1 MKQLILLAGILYF
14 HSVLFAQI
22 YDIDTLQHLLKTSKA
37 DSDKVNILWQLGQ
50 EYQNLKPDMALL
62 YGQKAYKLANKINYT
77 EGASSALTVIASAYN
92 RTGNYPKAL
101 MYYIKVLKIEETR
114 NMPEKLALAIMNIAT
129 VYHLQGDETKALSFA
144 LRADSVINKEN
155 IDWLKVYSLLNLGDM
170 YEKSGKLST
179 ALDYTQKAYALAVK
193 NEDVFMTGSALNNFG
208 NIYAKKGN
216 AKLAV
221 INYTQAIQHLETTN
235 DEDFI
240 AESSLG
246 LAKQYALLN
255 RNDSSE
261 FYAKKSYGLSERNG
275 FLSRQLDAAVFLN
288 QHYKKLGDIKNA
300 YNFQEQTLLLK
311 DSIYSKDRITNA
323 QIITMEEELRQ
334 REIAEKKLAD
344 AAKRKVYM
352 QYLAI
357 SILLPFL
364 FFMTMY
370 LSKKK
375 IKPKYIEFLGII
387 SLLLTF
393 EFIMLFIDPL
403 IASFTQ
409 NLPIIQILIFAC
421 IAFTIA
427 PIHEKMQHWLLAKL
441 SQIQKKNVLIKST

>member
-1 MKQLILLAGILYF
+1 MKQLLLLAGILYL
-14 HSVLFAQI
+14 HTAMFAQT
-22 YDIDTLQHLLKTSKA
+22 YNIDTLQHHLKTVKA
-37 DSDKVNILWQLGQ
+37 DTDKVNILWQLGQ

-62 YGQKAYKLANKINYT
+62 YGQKAYKLATKINYT

-101 MYYIKVLKIEETR
+101 TYYIKVLKIEETR
-114 NMPEKLALAIMNIAT
+114 NVPEKLALAIMNIAT
-129 VYHLQGDETKALSFA
+129 VYHLQGDKVKALSFA
-144 LRADSVINKEN
+144 LRADSVITKEN
-155 IDWLKVYSLLNLGDM
+155 IEWLKVYSLLNLGDM
-170 YEKSGKLST
+170 YEKAGKIPT
-179 ALDYTQKAYALAVK
+179 ALDYTQKAYTLAVES
-193 NEDVFMTGSALNNFG
+193 EDDFMIGSALNNFG

-221 INYTQAIQHLETTN
+221 DNYTQAIQYLETTN

-261 FYAKKSYGLSERNG
+261 FYAKKSYELSERNG
-275 FLSRQLDAAVFLN
+275 FLSRQLDASVFLN
-288 QHYKKLGDIKNA
+288 QHYKKSGDIKSA
-300 YNFQEQTLLLK
+300 YTFQEQTLLLK

-323 QIITMEEELRQ
+323 QIITMEEDLRQ
-334 REIAEKKLAD
+334 REIAERKLVD

-357 SILLPFL
+357 GILLPFL
-364 FFMTMY
+364 FFLTMY

-375 IKPKYIEFLGII
+375 IKPKYVELLGII

-409 NLPIIQILIFAC
+409 NLPIIQILIFGA

-427 PIHEKMQHWLLAKL
+427 PIHEKVQRWLLEKL
-441 SQIQKKNVLIKST
+441 SQTQKKNVVMQSA